1 MLALPTNT
9 GGAKEPT
16 LNELLTHMTLLL
28 TAILDK
34 LPRLDGN
41 DRVLINGSEIAA
53 AAMANLTTV
62 TTLTGLS
69 SLGAQL
75 RPADAIPLHMSNAG
89 AMHLY
94 DRIGVS

>member
-1 MLALPTNT
+1 MLALPTNP

-34 LPRLDGN
+34 LPRTDGN
-41 DRVLINGSEIAA
+41 DRVLINGSETLVIA
-53 AAMANLTTV
+53 
-62 TTLTGLS
+62 TLQNGLLNS
-69 SLGAQL
+69 VFGLGQAL
-75 RPADAIPLHMSNAG
+75 RPADAIPTHMSNAG

-94 DRIGVS
+94 DRIEVS

>member
-41 DRVLINGSEIAA
+41 DRVMVNGSELIPF
-53 AAMANLTTV
+53 MSVSTGNLQS
-62 TTLTGLS
+62 LHGL
-69 SLGAQL
+69 GINL